1 MTPPH
6 DHVPGVRAIDSVHL
20 VGRSECWHDGGVAGP
35 NQELSDFLR
44 RARASVD
51 PSRMG
56 LPADVRPRRVP
67 GLRREEVAFLA
78 GVSTDYYTRLEQ
90 GRSINP
96 SQAVVDAVARAL
108 ELDAAGR
115 AHLSNLVGAGNGR
128 APERLAIMRIPRAGL
143 RQLVDALDSQPALIL
158 GRRSEVVASNRLA
171 HALFTDFS
179 QLRPRERN
187 YTRWILLSSE
197 ARELFV
203 DWAVQ
208 ARVAVENLRLDVAT
222 YSDDPATWDL
232 VEELRE
238 GSPEFRQWWEAH
250 RVQQRTYGS
259 KRMRHPLVGELTVD
273 YETLTFPGD
282 PEIRFFVFTT
292 KAGSPSRRALE
303 QLAGAVAA
311 NENTT

>member
-1 MTPPH
+1 MPLE
-6 DHVPGVRAIDSVHL
+6 GAGL
-20 VGRSECWHDGGVAGP
+20 GGCWHDGRVGAA
-35 NQELSDFLR
+35 NHELSDFLR
-44 RARASVD
+44 RARASVE
-51 PSRMG
+51 PGRVG
-56 LPADVRPRRVP
+56 LPADARPRRVP

-96 SQAVVDAVARAL
+96 SPGVLDAVARAL
-108 ELDAAGR
+108 DLDAAGR
-115 AHLSNLVGAGNGR
+115 AHLGNLVGTGNGR
-128 APERLAIMRIPRAGL
+128 ASEPPEVGRLPRAGL
-143 RQLVDALDSQPALIL
+143 RQLVDALDRQPALIL

-171 HALFTDFS
+171 HALFTDFN

-197 ARELFV
+197 ARTLFV

-222 YSDDPATWDL
+222 YSADPATWDL
-232 VEELRE
+232 IRELQE
-238 GSPEFRQWWEAH
+238 GSPEFRQWWEEH

-259 KRMRHPLVGELTVD
+259 KRMRHPLVGDLTVD

-282 PEIRFFVFTT
+282 PEIRLFVFTT
-292 KAGSPSRRALE
+292 AAGSPSRQAIER
-303 QLAGAVAA
+303 LAELASVGETRGRDVLSS
-311 NENTT
+311 

>member
-1 MTPPH
+1 M
-6 DHVPGVRAIDSVHL
+6 VSVR
-20 VGRSECWHDGGVAGP
+20 GP

-44 RARASVD
+44 RARENVD
-51 PSRMG
+51 PSRVR
-56 LPADVRPRRVP
+56 LPADGRVRRVA

-90 GRSINP
+90 GRRINP
-96 SQAVVDAVARAL
+96 SQGVLDAIARAL
-108 ELDAAGR
+108 DLDAAGR
-115 AHLSNLVGAGNGR
+115 AHLTNLVR
-128 APERLAIMRIPRAGL
+128 ASNTTQESLAIMRIPRAGL
-143 RQLVDALDSQPALIL
+143 RQLVDALDRQPALIL

-179 QLRPRERN
+179 LLRPRERN

-232 VEELRE
+232 IEELNER
-238 GSPEFRQWWEAH
+238 SPEFRQWWEEH

-259 KRMRHPLVGELTVD
+259 KRIRHPLVGELTLD

-282 PEIRFFVFTT
+282 PEVRLFVFTAE
-292 KAGSPSRRALE
+292 AGSTSRQAIERLANIVDE
-303 QLAGAVAA
+303 QR
-311 NENTT
+311 E

>member
-1 MTPPH
+1 M
-6 DHVPGVRAIDSVHL
+6 VNMR
-20 VGRSECWHDGGVAGP
+20 GP

-51 PSRMG
+51 PSRVR
-56 LPADVRPRRVP
+56 LPADSRVRRVA

-90 GRSINP
+90 GRRINP
-96 SQAVVDAVARAL
+96 SQSVLDAIARAL
-108 ELDAAGR
+108 DLDAAGR
-115 AHLSNLVGAGNGR
+115 AHLNNLVGASNTTQ
-128 APERLAIMRIPRAGL
+128 ESLAIMRIPRAGL
-143 RQLVDALDSQPALIL
+143 RQLVDALDRQPALIL

-179 QLRPRERN
+179 LLRPRERN

-232 VEELRE
+232 IEELKE
-238 GSPEFRQWWEAH
+238 CSPEFRRWWEEH

-259 KRMRHPLVGELTVD
+259 KRIRHPLVGELTLD

-282 PEIRFFVFTT
+282 PEIRLFVFTT
-292 KAGSPSRRALE
+292 EAGSTSREAIER
-303 QLAGAVAA
+303 LA
-311 NENTT
+311 NTVDEHDE